1 MTCLDPSCKL
11 GKYGLKVIY
20 LPSKKIYFY
29 GTTGW
34 DFFKPWWSI
43 PSSAAADDSEA
54 EEWGLELDSKMSSGK
69 LNSVSSFG
77 KGRLSRSS

>member
-11 GKYGLKVIY
+11 GKCGLKVIC
-20 LPSKKIYFY
+20 SARKFTF
-29 GTTGW
+29 TTGW
-34 DFFKPWWSI
+34 DFFKSWWSI